1 MGRRQSISSVIMTA
15 RLDPVSLE
23 SQTRAASR
31 CSSRLITHHA
41 PMRSVNAFS
50 YVSDE
55 NVSITCLSFKRSS
68 WIVSFTPL
76 SSTATE
82 PGRIKAL
89 DNSFQNSTVSL
100 FDQIT
105 MGARSSPSQSWVDDT
120 TSIAEVLELCRVC
133 EAADGSVGGSAL
145 HLGSRRPSF
154 LFCRFSR
161 MNAANKRCSPSLSER
176 FTLQWESF
184 SDDDAFLA

>member
-55 NVSITCLSFKRSS
+55 SVSITCLSFRRSS

-89 DNSFQNSTVSL
+89 DNSFQNSTVS
-100 FDQIT
+100 
-105 MGARSSPSQSWVDDT
+105 
-120 TSIAEVLELCRVC
+120 LCRVC